1 MAAFGRSLCL
11 ILTLW
16 MAGSRSP
23 TVIPPRSPDSSP
35 WWDQASLKI
44 QQNALR
50 LRKAGD
56 FRAAD
61 ALYLEG
67 YREGVRR
74 GDRLA
79 SVRYLMSAGGCELLA
94 LEYRAALASFLR
106 ARELATAV
114 DDHADLGAIAVN
126 LSSLYLEM
134 WDLPSA
140 NRAADE
146 GLRQTALLVGDV
158 TRGAYFKPHLL
169 VQLGRIHSALGDGQ
183 ADGYFA
189 VGIEAARVSGDFAL
203 EAMAWDQQGA
213 EHLAAG
219 RLREAENKFLE
230 AFRLRRFFRPGD
242 LGWSYGH
249 LGALAFARHD
259 FGTAERFTQLA
270 LGHARRG
277 EPAWP
282 EYLLLQQ
289 QGRIRLARREI
300 GAALSDFSLAL
311 EATAEWRLQILPAR
325 SSLISANVA
334 LEHQIFDSFIQ
345 LAAQHALQTGN
356 PDWTARAFQ
365 AVEINRAASLRES
378 LALADVWRERL
389 APEYWETL
397 AQLGAEEAR
406 GRGAGTFSSETGGD
420 RTELAN
426 ANRLRL
432 KLTEMEAEAGIGLQ
446 VKKVENFRSR
456 ISLIHFQEG
465 LRGSELFLSFELG
478 EKESY
483 LWAVSRNSLRLY
495 RLAAE
500 RDIAKSVQTFREAIP
515 AGGAEAVR
523 QGRQLYQ
530 QLFGQLKPQEI
541 QKPAWLLSLDGA
553 LFNVP
558 FAALV
563 AGQGANPVYL
573 VDTHTL
579 QTVSGAL
586 LLNAASDSASSGRR
600 RGGEFLGV
608 GDPIYNQVDP
618 RWRGPVSD
626 RSPTGQLQRLVG
638 SRIEVESSANAW
650 QAGGGAA
657 VVLQGPEAKREAFL
671 RRLERQP
678 AVIHLATHVLFPT
691 ANREQGLIA
700 FSLGDPRAGDSRNAG
715 STNVGSP
722 AIAAEPEFLTTSEIA
737 GLRVPGAL
745 VVMTGCATGSGE
757 AQAGAGLLGLT
768 RAWLMA
774 GASTVISTTWPVED
788 NSGGIFARFY
798 FYLRDHS
805 AAEALQLSQREA
817 AHSRTGRQG
826 PESWASYQVTGGIH

>member
-1 MAAFGRSLCL
+1 
-11 ILTLW
+11 
-16 MAGSRSP
+16 
-23 TVIPPRSPDSSP
+23 
-35 WWDQASLKI
+35 
-44 QQNALR
+44 

-67 YREGVRR
+67 YREAVRR
-74 GDRLA
+74 GDQLA

-94 LEYRAALASFLR
+94 FQYRAALASFLR
-106 ARELATAV
+106 ARNLATTV
-114 DDHADLGAIAVN
+114 GDHADLGAIAVN

-134 WDLPSA
+134 WDVPSA
-140 NRAADE
+140 NHAAEE
-146 GLRQTALLVGDV
+146 GLRETELVEAV
-158 TRGAYFKPHLL
+158 RATRRVSSQSVGSYFKPHLL
-169 VQLGRIHSALGDGQ
+169 VQLGRIHNALGDGQ
-183 ADGYFA
+183 GNAYFTA
-189 VGIEAARVSGDFAL
+189 GIEAARASGDFAL

-213 EHLAAG
+213 GHLAAG
-219 RLREAENKFLE
+219 RLPEAENRFLE

-249 LGALAFARHD
+249 LGSLAFARHD
-259 FGTAERFTQLA
+259 LRTAERFTQLA
-270 LGHARRG
+270 LDHARRG
-277 EPAWP
+277 APAWP

-289 QGRIRLARREI
+289 QGRIRLERGEVN
-300 GAALSDFSLAL
+300 AALRDFSSAL
-311 EATAEWRLQILPAR
+311 DATAEWRIQILPAQ

-334 LEHQIFDSFIQ
+334 LEQQIFASFIQ

-356 PDWTARAFQ
+356 PAWTARAFQ

-378 LALADVWRERL
+378 LTLADVWREKL
-389 APEYWETL
+389 PPEYWETL
-397 AQLGAEEAR
+397 AHLGAEEAR
-406 GRGAGTFSSETGGD
+406 GRRAATGD
-420 RTELAN
+420 ARTSAAN

-432 KLTEMEAEAGIGLQ
+432 KLTELEAEAGIGLQ

-465 LRGSELFLSFELG
+465 LRASELFLSFELG

-483 LWAVSRNSLRLY
+483 LWAVSRSSLRLY

-515 AGGAEAVR
+515 AGGDGAVR
-523 QGRQLYQ
+523 QGRRLYQ
-530 QLFGQLKPQEI
+530 QLFGQLTSHEI
-541 QKPAWLLSLDGA
+541 QKPTWLLSLDGA

-563 AGQGANPVYL
+563 TDQGASPTYL

-579 QTVSGAL
+579 QIVSGAL
-586 LLNAASDSASSGRR
+586 LLNAGAVSGERQR
-600 RGGEFLGV
+600 LGEFLGV

-618 RWRGPVSD
+618 RWRGPVSS
-626 RSPTGQLQRLVG
+626 RSSTGQLQRLVG
-638 SRIEVESSANAW
+638 SRMEVESSAETW
-650 QAGGGAA
+650 VAGGGAA
-657 VVLQGPEAKREAFL
+657 VVLQGPEAQRETFL
-671 RRLERQP
+671 GRLQRRP
-678 AVIHLATHVLFPT
+678 AVIHLATHVLFPN
-691 ANREQGLIA
+691 ARREQGLIA
-700 FSLGDPRAGDSRNAG
+700 FSLGD
-715 STNVGSP
+715 SP
-722 AIAAEPEFLTTSEIA
+722 NISGTVMAAQPEFLTTSEIA

-768 RAWLMA
+768 RAWLLA

-798 FYLRDHS
+798 FYLRNHS

-817 AHSRTGRQG
+817 AHSRTGRQE
-826 PESWASYQVTGGIH
+826 PENWASYQVTGGIH

>member
-16 MAGSRSP
+16 MAGSSPP

-67 YREGVRR
+67 YREAVRR
-74 GDRLA
+74 RDRLA

-94 LEYRAALASFLR
+94 FQYRAALASFLR
-106 ARELATAV
+106 ARGLATAAG
-114 DDHADLGAIAVN
+114 DHADLGAIAVN

-134 WDLPSA
+134 WDLSSA
-140 NRAADE
+140 NRAAEE
-146 GLRQTALLVGDV
+146 GLRQTALLSGDA

-169 VQLGRIHSALGDGQ
+169 VQLGRIHSAFGDGQ
-183 ADGYFA
+183 ADAFFA
-189 VGIEAARVSGDFAL
+189 AGIEAARATGDFAL

-213 EHLAAG
+213 ERLAAG
-219 RLREAENKFLE
+219 RLGEAENRFLE
-230 AFRLRRFFRPGD
+230 AFRLRHFFRPGD

-249 LGALAFARHD
+249 LGALAFAQHD
-259 FGTAERFTQLA
+259 FRTAERFTQVA
-270 LGHARRG
+270 LDDAKRG
-277 EPAWP
+277 APAWP
-282 EYLLLQQ
+282 KYLLLQQ
-289 QGRIRLARREI
+289 QGRIRLARGEVS
-300 GAALSDFSLAL
+300 AALRDFSSAL
-311 EATAEWRLQILPAR
+311 DATAQWRIQVLPAR

-334 LEHQIFDSFIQ
+334 LEQQIFDSFIQ
-345 LAAQHALQTGN
+345 LAARRALETGN
-356 PDWTARAFQ
+356 PEWTAQAFQ

-378 LALADVWRERL
+378 LALADVWREKL

-397 AQLGAEEAR
+397 AQLGTEEAR
-406 GRGAGTFSSETGGD
+406 GRGTETGGS
-420 RTELAN
+420 RTGGTN

-483 LWAVSRNSLRLY
+483 LWAVSRNSLSLY

-500 RDIAKSVQTFREAIP
+500 RDIAKSVQKFREAIP
-515 AGGAEAVR
+515 AGGAEAIR

-530 QLFGQLKPQEI
+530 QLFGQLKASEI
-541 QKPAWLLSLDGA
+541 QKPAWLLSLDGP

-563 AGQGANPVYL
+563 PGPDATAMYL

-579 QTVSGAL
+579 QTVTGAL
-586 LLNAASDSASSGRR
+586 LLNTASDSRSRESQRR
-600 RGGEFLGV
+600 GEFLGV

-618 RWRGPVSD
+618 RWRGPVSS
-626 RSPTGQLQRLVG
+626 RSSTGQLQRLVG
-638 SRIEVESSANAW
+638 SRVEVEASAKMW
-650 QAGGGAA
+650 VAGGGAA
-657 VVLQGPEAKREAFL
+657 VVLQGADAQRDAFL
-671 RRLERQP
+671 GWLERRP
-678 AVIHLATHVLFPT
+678 AVIHLATHVLFPV
-691 ANREQGLIA
+691 ANRERGLIA
-700 FSLGDPRAGDSRNAG
+700 FSLGDPRRGERHGAAQAGG
-715 STNVGSP
+715 SSKVSSAP
-722 AIAAEPEFLTTSEIA
+722 LAAEPEFLTTSEIA
-737 GLRVPGAL
+737 ELRVPGAL

-774 GASTVISTTWPVED
+774 GASMVVSTTWPVED
-788 NSGGIFARFY
+788 NSGGMFARFY
-798 FYLRDHS
+798 FYLRNHS

-826 PESWASYQVTGGIH
+826 PENWAMYQVTGGIH

>member
-44 QQNALR
+44 QQDALR

-67 YREGVRR
+67 YREAVRR

-79 SVRYLMSAGGCELLA
+79 SVRFLMSAGGCELLA
-94 LEYRAALASFLR
+94 FQYRAALASFLR
-106 ARELATAV
+106 ARDLATTAE
-114 DDHADLGAIAVN
+114 DHADLGAIAVN

-140 NRAADE
+140 NRAAEE
-146 GLRQTALLVGDV
+146 GLRQTALLAGGV

-183 ADGYFA
+183 ANAYFNA
-189 VGIEAARVSGDFAL
+189 GIEAARSSGDFAL
-203 EAMAWDQQGA
+203 EAMAWDQLGA
-213 EHLAAG
+213 EQLAAG
-219 RLREAENKFLE
+219 RLPEAENRFLE

-242 LGWSYGH
+242 LGWSFGH
-249 LGALAFARHD
+249 LGTLAFARHD
-259 FGTAERFTQLA
+259 FRAAERLTQLA
-270 LGHARRG
+270 LDHAKRG
-277 EPAWP
+277 APAWP

-289 QGRIRLARREI
+289 QGRIRLARGEVR
-300 GAALSDFSLAL
+300 AALRDFSLAL
-311 EATAEWRLQILPAR
+311 DATAEWRIQILPAQ

-334 LEHQIFDSFIQ
+334 LEQQIFDSFIQ

-378 LALADVWRERL
+378 LTLADVWREKL
-389 APEYWETL
+389 PPEYWETL
-397 AQLGAEEAR
+397 ARLGAEEAR
-406 GRGAGTFSSETGGD
+406 GRGVEMGGSRTGA
-420 RTELAN
+420 AN

-465 LRGSELFLSFELG
+465 LRASELFLSFELG

-483 LWAVSRNSLRLY
+483 LWAVSRSSLKLY
-495 RLAAE
+495 RLPAE
-500 RDIAKSVQTFREAIP
+500 REIAKSVQTFREAIP
-515 AGGAEAVR
+515 AGGDGAAR

-530 QLFGQLKPQEI
+530 QLFGQLKSHEI
-541 QKPAWLLSLDGA
+541 QKPTWLLSLDGA

-563 AGQGANPVYL
+563 TEQGANPVYL

-586 LLNAASDSASSGRR
+586 LLNAGSVRSGDQRR
-600 RGGEFLGV
+600 GEFLGV

-618 RWRGPVSD
+618 RWRGPVS
-626 RSPTGQLQRLVG
+626 SSSSTGQLQRLVG
-638 SRIEVESSANAW
+638 SRMEVESSAETW
-650 QAGGGAA
+650 VAGGGAA
-657 VVLQGPEAKREAFL
+657 VVLQGSEAQRDTFL
-671 RRLERQP
+671 GRLQRRP
-678 AVIHLATHVLFPT
+678 AVIHLATHVLFPNT
-691 ANREQGLIA
+691 SREQGLIA
-700 FSLGDPRAGDSRNAG
+700 FSLGD
-715 STNVGSP
+715 SP
-722 AIAAEPEFLTTSEIA
+722 NIGPTATAAQPEFLTTSEIA

-788 NSGGIFARFY
+788 NSGGLFARFY

-826 PESWASYQVTGGIH
+826 PENWALYQVTGGIH